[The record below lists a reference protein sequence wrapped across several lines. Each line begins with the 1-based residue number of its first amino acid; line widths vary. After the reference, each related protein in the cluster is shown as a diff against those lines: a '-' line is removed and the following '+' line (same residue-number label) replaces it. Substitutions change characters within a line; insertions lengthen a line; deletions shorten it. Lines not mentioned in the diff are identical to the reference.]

1 MTARTRS
8 ARHLSIR
15 NVPPELPRSLEEE
28 RRRRHASLNQT
39 ALDLLS
45 RARGLAPEP
54 RPSNGLEKHAG
65 GWTDED
71 LRELDDATA
80 CFEQSDEDFW
90 KSAATAWTRRPTRTF
105 AGESG
110 PSWTS

>member
-1 MTARTRS
+1 MTARPKA

-15 NVPPELPRSLEEE
+15 NVPPKLARSLEEE

-39 ALDLLS
+39 VLDLLG
-45 RARGLAPEP
+45 RALGLAPEP

-71 LRELDDATA
+71 LRQFEAATA
-80 CFEQSDEDFW
+80 CFEQIDEDLW
-90 KSAATAWTRRPTRTF
+90 K
-105 AGESG
+105 
-110 PSWTS
+110 